1 MKNKIL
7 CVCTDREGR
16 TMEKWVSIDSR
27 TVTFGKTEFILKSQD
42 ALTALNA
49 TGWYYFFPRWVLVF
63 KFIAPKESFKRNP
76 AQKLNYDKLTF
87 DVSQLNRK

>member
-27 TVTFGKTEFILKSQD
+27 TVTFGKTEFIKTVEKTPHFNAGDESGI
-42 ALTALNA
+42 LT
-49 TGWYYFFPRWVLVF
+49 GCV
-63 KFIAPKESFKRNP
+63 
-76 AQKLNYDKLTF
+76 
-87 DVSQLNRK
+87 